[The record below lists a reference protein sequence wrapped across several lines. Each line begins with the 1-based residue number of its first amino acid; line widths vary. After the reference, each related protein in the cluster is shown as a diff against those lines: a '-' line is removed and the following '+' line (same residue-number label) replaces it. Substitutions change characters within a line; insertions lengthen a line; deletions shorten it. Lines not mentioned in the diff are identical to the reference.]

1 VKCAASQI
9 PLKQPAQSVFALKL
23 KLEEA
28 LHSQDKTTFE
38 IITKKKKTLEL
49 DSAVI
54 SMSQNGSRSYIATKV
69 WNIYMYST

>member
-1 VKCAASQI
+1 VRRITDSLKATSTICAC
-9 PLKQPAQSVFALKL
+9 PEL